1 MGSAA
6 LFDLF
11 ALKTKEN
18 RADQAVPLFPRARRA
33 ISCDSSVRRSAQ
45 DDGFVGIVKGVTD
58 TRCSTRREGVVEKM
72 YVCLGL
78 RC

>member
-45 DDGFVGIVKGVTD
+45 DDGFVGTWERQD
-58 TRCSTRREGVVEKM
+58 WERQDRERQDKERHDRQDGH
-72 YVCLGL
+72 
-78 RC
+78 